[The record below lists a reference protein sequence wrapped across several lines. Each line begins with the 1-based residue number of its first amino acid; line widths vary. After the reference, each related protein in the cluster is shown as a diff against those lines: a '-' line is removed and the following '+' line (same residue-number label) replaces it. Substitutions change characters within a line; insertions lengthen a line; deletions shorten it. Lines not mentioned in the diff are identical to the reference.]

1 MRFGKASIQTKIL
14 IAILLVA
21 LIVAIIGIIG
31 RVQAT
36 KTERD
41 ALTDEVQKLTQSNAA
56 LSEEIE
62 NSDDEDRIAA
72 VARDKLG
79 LVTSGEIIFEDGNT
93 ED

>member
-1 MRFGKASIQTKIL
+1 MRFGKATIQTKIL
-14 IAILLVA
+14 IVILLVA
-21 LIVAIIGIIG
+21 LIIAIVGIIG

-36 KTERD
+36 KAERD
-41 ALTDEVQKLTQSNAA
+41 DLTDEVQKLTQSNAA

-93 ED
+93 AD